1 MIDERINEL
10 VTCLDVPYSTEEEL
24 TNVKNVVKGYMEKF
38 QITNTTAYNMSEM
51 YTLALMQLDGKDRQ
65 IKQEQMSRDI
75 GESIT
80 ELINSAGAR
89 ECELTYINSDTSWDD
104 FSDWCSIIT
113 FTSVW
118 DIKAGTEISQIIGE
132 QIEAIVRPI
141 TKHGYRFEVY
151 GVSIDEVNA
160 TPVVRC
166 RTEIMLD
173 WAFMDELNEFTA

>member
-1 MIDERINEL
+1 MTDERLSEL

-24 TNVKNVVKGYMEKF
+24 TNIKNAVRGYMEKF
-38 QITNTTAYNMSEM
+38 QITNPTAYNMSEM

-65 IKQEQMSRDI
+65 IKQEKISLDI

-80 ELINSAGAR
+80 KLIKSAGAR
-89 ECELTYINSDTSWDD
+89 ECELTYINSDTSWED
-104 FSDWCSIIT
+104 FADWCGIIT

-118 DIKAGTEISQIIGE
+118 DIKVGTELSQIIGE
-132 QIEAIVRPI
+132 QIDNTIRPI
-141 TKHGYRFEVY
+141 TKRGYRFEVY

-166 RTEIMLD
+166 RIEIMLD
-173 WAFMDELNEFTA
+173 WAFMNVS